1 MFTSTEVRNLF
12 FDYFKSNNHTYIPGT
27 NVIPQNDPSL
37 LFVNS
42 GMNQFKSRLLGP
54 TDLEVK
60 RVYNDQKCVRAGGK
74 HNDLDDVGKDTYH
87 HTFFMMLGSWSFG
100 DYGKKKSIKYSWDLL
115 TNYYKLSPDRLY
127 VTYFEGT
134 DQLEPDNETKE
145 LWLQYLPKSHIV
157 PGSFK
162 DNFWEMGQSGPC
174 GPCTEIHYDRIGGR
188 EVPML
193 VNKDDPN
200 VLEVWNIVFMQYNRD
215 EQGVLTK
222 LERLNVDTGMGFERL
237 VSILQNKSSNYDTD
251 IFKPFLDQ
259 IETLSGLKYTGKV
272 GSEDINHKD
281 MSFRVITDHL
291 RTMMVCLLD
300 GVTFG
305 NNGRESVLR
314 RIYRRNYLYGT
325 NYLNLP
331 NNFTLLLIQKLLPYV
346 RSIYSSQSLIGDEEV
361 YKIIEREDEQM
372 RKSLGR
378 GMRKCQQILEKLIK
392 GNHTVLTGSDT
403 FKLYSTH
410 GFPIELIDIYCQK
423 YNVTIDLDGYYKCL
437 HDHQNISTKC
447 LS

>member
-1 MFTSTEVRNLF
+1 MLSNEVRNLF
-12 FDYFKSNNHTYIPGT
+12 FDYFKSKDHTYVPGT
-27 NVIPQNDPSL
+27 SVIPQNDPSL

-42 GMNQFKSRLLGP
+42 GMNQFKSRLLGQ
-54 TDLEVK
+54 TESEIT

-87 HTFFMMLGSWSFG
+87 HTFFMMLGQWSFG
-100 DYGKKKSIKYSWDLL
+100 DYGKKEAISYGWDLL
-115 TNYYKLSPDRLY
+115 TQHYHLSPDRLY

-134 DQLEPDNETKE
+134 DQLEPDHETRK
-145 LWLQYLPKSHIV
+145 LWSQYLPESHIV

-162 DNFWEMGQSGPC
+162 DNFWEMGSSGPC

-200 VLEVWNIVFMQYNRD
+200 VLEVWNIVFMQHNRD
-215 EQGVLTK
+215 EGGVLTK
-222 LERLNVDTGMGFERL
+222 LDKLNVDTGMGFERL
-237 VSILQNKSSNYDTD
+237 VSILQDKSSNYDTD

-272 GSEDINHKD
+272 DKGDFKD
-281 MSFRVITDHL
+281 MSFRVIADHL
-291 RTMMVCLLD
+291 RTLMVCLLD

-325 NYLNLP
+325 THLGLP
-331 NNFTLLLIQKLLPYV
+331 NNFTTLLMQKLLPYV
-346 RSIYSSQSLIGDEEV
+346 RSVYSPQSKLSDEEV
-361 YKIIEREDEQM
+361 VKIIEQEDQHM

-378 GMRKCQQILEKLIK
+378 GFRKCSQTLEKLVK
-392 GNHTVLTGSDT
+392 DGQTTLSGSDT
-403 FKLYSTH
+403 FKLYATH
-410 GFPIELIDIYCQK
+410 GFPLELIEIYCQK
-423 YNVTIDLDGYYKCL
+423 YNVTLDRNGYDQCVQ
-437 HDHQNISTKC
+437 DHQTVSKAK
-447 LS
+447 